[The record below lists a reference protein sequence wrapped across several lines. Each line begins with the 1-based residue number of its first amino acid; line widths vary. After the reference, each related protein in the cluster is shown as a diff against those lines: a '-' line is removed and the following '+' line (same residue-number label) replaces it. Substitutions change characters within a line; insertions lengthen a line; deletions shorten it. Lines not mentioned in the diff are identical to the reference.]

1 MFLLEESRPIAVK
14 YYRLNMDLYPFL
26 SRLLLLANVFFFKN
40 TDENTGYCVIFVFSI
55 HSNC

>member
-26 SRLLLLANVFFFKN
+26 SRLLLLANVFFQK
-40 TDENTGYCVIFVFSI
+40 
-55 HSNC
+55 H